1 MIFGD
6 QMIVRNL
13 FQNKFHELLKGESSL
28 QNVIYDMLA
37 EGAVYI
43 IGGYVRDTLNGKESR
58 DVDIVADIPQEKLL
72 NILNDNRCV
81 FDVNRFGGMKL
92 FFSHTE
98 VDLWNIHDN
107 WAFRTKLVK
116 LNENDKLD
124 SLAKGCFYNYDA
136 LVLNIPKFHY
146 NIRYYCEFL
155 ETGVLHTMQ
164 KQSIY
169 KSRNPMAEANLIR
182 AIYIKKNHQCAY
194 SDELLDYFLKLLF
207 ELKLEYGDVVKRLML
222 VKEDYSK
229 YNSITEQDIRETIV
243 QLTDIKPIE
252 PSLFD
257 DELHR
262 ILV

>member
-1 MIFGD
+1 MILRD
-6 QMIVRNL
+6 QVLVRNL
-13 FQNKFHELLKGESSL
+13 LQNKFHELLEEETSL
-28 QNVIYDMLA
+28 QNVINDLLD
-37 EGAVYI
+37 EGAAYI
-43 IGGYVRDTLNGKESR
+43 IGGFVRDTLNGKECR

-92 FFSHTE
+92 FFNHTE
-98 VDLWNIHDN
+98 VDLWNINDN

-136 LVLNIPKFHY
+136 LVLYIPQFHY
-146 NIRYYCEFL
+146 NIRYYCNFL

-194 SDELLDYFLKLLF
+194 SDELCDYFLKLLF
-207 ELKLEYGDVVKRLML
+207 ELKLEYGDVVKRLMM
-222 VKEDYSK
+222 VKETYSK
-229 YNSITEQDIRETIV
+229 YNSITEKDIKETIV
-243 QLTDIKPIE
+243 QLTEIKPKE

-257 DELHR
+257 DELHG
-262 ILV
+262 IIV

>member
-1 MIFGD
+1 MISD
-6 QMIVRNL
+6 NQIIVRNL
-13 FQNKFHELLKGESSL
+13 FQNKFYELLEEEPSL
-28 QNVIYDMLA
+28 RNVIYDLLA
-37 EGAVYI
+37 EGAAYI

-58 DVDIVADIPQEKLL
+58 DVDIVADISVEKLL
-72 NILNDNRCV
+72 CVLNDNKCV
-81 FDVNRFGGMKL
+81 YEVNRFGGMKL
-92 FFSHTE
+92 FFCHTE

-146 NIRYYCEFL
+146 NIRYYKEFL
-155 ETGVLHTMQ
+155 ESGILDTMQ

-169 KSRNPMAEANLIR
+169 KSRNPMTEANILR
-182 AIYIKKNHQCAY
+182 AIYIKKNYNCTY
-194 SDELLDYFLKLLF
+194 SDNLCDYFLKEML
-207 ELKLEYGDVVKRLML
+207 ELKLEHGDTIKRLMA
-222 VKEDYSK
+222 VKESYSK
-229 YNSITEQDIRETIV
+229 YDSITEQDIRETIV
-243 QLTDIKPIE
+243 QLTKVKSIE

-262 ILV
+262 IIV